1 MHIDE
6 VAAESMLPKEGKR
19 TKITIDK
26 ARKSGIA
33 YFVDNLALAL
43 ALAIAIF
50 LPSLPFLLGTYRR
63 PLTIDTYSE
72 ILQPLPGPA
81 EKVTIKL

>member
-33 YFVDNLALAL
+33 YFVDNLAL